1 MMGYSMKSPATV
13 AMEKNAS
20 LREAAHGSSLFET
33 LKNGLKKVTIEE
45 EDGPQEY
52 YVAEGD
58 TLLDE
63 DQLAIYALNRERVE
77 AARNAGAMIDAA
89 GLGIA
94 GLSETNSQALVG
106 VTQGGRHV
114 RWKPGTVLSYRVV
127 RATFTN
133 ASRYDQVVEAMTQA
147 TGDWMNTAGVAF
159 QHLANLDNDGGV
171 GPGGAVFAVR
181 EINANG
187 NFIAA
192 AFFPND
198 PINRRRIL
206 IDPSFFSTTLTF
218 DRVGVLR
225 HELGHVLGFRHE
237 HIRSNAPP
245 ACPDEPLFDTE
256 NLTLYDPQS
265 VMHYFCGGVGDRS
278 LRITALDRSGSR
290 SIYGPP
296 LHLVEEIEA

>member
-1 MMGYSMKSPATV
+1 MNYPLRSAAAV
-13 AMEKNAS
+13 AIEQNAS
-20 LREAAHGSSLFET
+20 LREAAHGSDLFVT
-33 LKNGLKKVTIEE
+33 LKNGLKKVTIQE

-63 DQLAIYALNRERVE
+63 DQLAIYAVNRERVE
-77 AARNAGAMIDAA
+77 AARSASAMIDAA

-94 GLSETNSQALVG
+94 GLAETNSQALVG
-106 VTQGGRHV
+106 VTQGGKHV

-127 RATFTN
+127 RATFTS
-133 ASRYDQVVEAMTQA
+133 ASRYDQVVDAMRQA
-147 TGDWMNTAGVAF
+147 TDDWVGTIGIAF
-159 QHLANLDNDGGV
+159 QHLADLDDDGGV

-181 EINANG
+181 GINANG
-187 NFIAA
+187 SFIAA

-206 IDPSFFSTTLTF
+206 IDPSFFSPTLSF

-245 ACPDEPLFDTE
+245 ACPDEPLFDTAD
-256 NLTLYDPQS
+256 LTAYDPQS

-278 LRITALDRSGSR
+278 LRITALDRTGSR

-296 LHLVEEIEA
+296 LHLVEDIEP

>member
-1 MMGYSMKSPATV
+1 MMDYSMRSAAAV
-13 AMEKNAS
+13 AIERNAS
-20 LREAAHGSSLFET
+20 LREAAHGSSLFAT
-33 LKNGLKKVTIEE
+33 FKDGLKKVTVEE
-45 EDGPQEY
+45 ENGPQEY

-77 AARNAGAMIDAA
+77 AARNASAMVDTA

-94 GLSETNSQALVG
+94 GLAETNSQALVG
-106 VTQGGRHV
+106 VTQGGKHV

-127 RATFTN
+127 RATFSS
-133 ASRYDQVVEAMTQA
+133 AGRYDQVVDAMSQA
-147 TGDWMNTAGVAF
+147 TNAWTDTAGVAF

-187 NFIAA
+187 SFIAA

-206 IDPSFFSTTLTF
+206 IDPSFFSTTLSF

-245 ACPDEPLFDTE
+245 ACPDEPLFDTA

-265 VMHYFCGGVGDRS
+265 VMHYFCGGVGDQN

-296 LHLVEEIEA
+296 LHLVEDIEA